1 MQAVYMGKMIFSN
14 ARALL
19 SIGLV
24 VIGGFLLIATKL
36 GLNAVASLRSAQL
49 SETNTTNQDCV
60 VLL

>member
-1 MQAVYMGKMIFSN
+1 MIFSN